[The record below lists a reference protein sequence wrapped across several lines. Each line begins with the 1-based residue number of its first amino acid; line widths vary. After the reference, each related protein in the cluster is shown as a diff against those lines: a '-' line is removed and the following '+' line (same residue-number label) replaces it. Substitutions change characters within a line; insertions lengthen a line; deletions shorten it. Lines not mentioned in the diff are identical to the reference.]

1 MSHVLQA
8 QDKLD
13 FEFCEAYK
21 HRTEFSC
28 LSFAGGTLM
37 KRILIGAIFTVFL
50 ILLQPTPARLEEGKK
65 GPTPWEHVG
74 DFKVLRVWKTAGLEL
89 RWPEVAILQLTEKSR
104 KELQSEPLEF
114 LHKHK
119 IFESTDRVQGQFVVR
134 LTEPKRESKDPPF
147 VIVVHDLGTYS
158 ATCTFD
164 VSQIVP

>member
-1 MSHVLQA
+1 MTASWSRHH
-8 QDKLD
+8 KLD

-37 KRILIGAIFTVFL
+37 KRILIGGILTAFL

-65 GPTPWEHVG
+65 GPTPWQSEG
-74 DFKVLRVWKTAGLEL
+74 DFKVLRVWKTPGLEL

-114 LHKHK
+114 LKKYK
-119 IFESTDRVQGQFVVR
+119 IFENTDRVQGQFVVR
-134 LTEPKRESKDPPF
+134 LTEPKAESKDPPF
-147 VIVVHDLGTYS
+147 VIVVHDYTTYS

>member
-1 MSHVLQA
+1 
-8 QDKLD
+8 
-13 FEFCEAYK
+13 
-21 HRTEFSC
+21 
-28 LSFAGGTLM
+28 M
-37 KRILIGAIFTVFL
+37 KRILIGGILTAFL
-50 ILLQPTPARLEEGKK
+50 ILLQPTPARLEEGKR

-114 LHKHK
+114 LQKYK
-119 IFESTDRVQGQFVVR
+119 IFEKTDRVQGQFVVR
-134 LTEPKRESKDPPF
+134 LTEPKAESKDPPF

-164 VSQIVP
+164 VTQIVP